1 MTNFGSDM
9 NNDDVNTFKNV
20 NEEKDYVENEVNNFD
35 ELEISEDLLRGIYSM
50 GFEYPSAIQRKAI
63 PNMLL
68 SDDLI
73 AQAQSGTGKTATFLI
88 GSINKIDL
96 TLKAPQVLIICPNR
110 ELAHQIYYNYGLLN
124 TFYKSSGALII
135 GGTLVEDNFKDLDGG
150 AQFIVGTPGR
160 IYDMMKRY
168 VLRTEKLKCF
178 ILDEAD
184 EMLSRGFKD
193 QIYEIFQFI
202 PKDCQT
208 CIFSATMPP
217 SALEITEKFMRNPK
231 RILVNVEEITLE
243 GIRQFYLGVQHENW
257 KLATLCDLYER
268 LSVKQTIIFTNS
280 KRKAEWL
287 KDKLE
292 QEKFTVSCIHAGLTQ
307 VQRDKTMRDFRIGN
321 TRVLV
326 ATDIISRGI
335 DIQQVE
341 IVINFDIPRQTET
354 YIHRIGR
361 SGRFG
366 RKGYAINFVTER
378 EFGQL
383 ERIQKYYRTNIETL
397 PENIKELII

>member
-9 NNDDVNTFKNV
+9 NNDDANTFKNV
-20 NEEKDYVENEVNNFD
+20 NEEKDFVENEVNNFD
-35 ELEISEDLLRGIYSM
+35 ELDISEDLLRGIYSM

-68 SDDLI
+68 KDDLI

-88 GSINKIDL
+88 GSINKIDV
-96 TLKAPQVLIICPNR
+96 TLKVPQILIICPNR

-124 TFYKSSGALII
+124 TYYKSSGALII

-217 SALEITEKFMRNPK
+217 SALEITEKFMFC
-231 RILVNVEEITLE
+231 ICSI
-243 GIRQFYLGVQHENW
+243 GIVPL
-257 KLATLCDLYER
+257 
-268 LSVKQTIIFTNS
+268 
-280 KRKAEWL
+280 
-287 KDKLE
+287 
-292 QEKFTVSCIHAGLTQ
+292 
-307 VQRDKTMRDFRIGN
+307 
-321 TRVLV
+321 
-326 ATDIISRGI
+326 
-335 DIQQVE
+335 
-341 IVINFDIPRQTET
+341 
-354 YIHRIGR
+354 
-361 SGRFG
+361 
-366 RKGYAINFVTER
+366 
-378 EFGQL
+378 
-383 ERIQKYYRTNIETL
+383 
-397 PENIKELII
+397 

>member
-1 MTNFGSDM
+1 MTNINEDIDNFG
-9 NNDDVNTFKNV
+9 NNLPI
-20 NEEKDYVENEVNNFD
+20 EPEVNSFD
-35 ELEISEDLLRGIYSM
+35 ELEIDEKILRGIYSM
-50 GFEYPSAIQRKAI
+50 GFEYPSVIQRKAI

-68 SDDLI
+68 NNDLI

-88 GSINKIDL
+88 SALNKIDL
-96 TLKAPQVLIICPNR
+96 ELKKPQVLVLCPSR
-110 ELAHQIYYNYGLLN
+110 ELAQQIYFNFNGLNNFLKAN
-124 TFYKSSGALII
+124 GSLII
-135 GGTLVEDNFKDLDGG
+135 GGTIVEDNFRELDNG
-150 AQFIVGTPGR
+150 AQFIIGTPGR

-168 VLRTEKLKCF
+168 VLKTDHLRCF

-202 PKDCQT
+202 PKESQI
-208 CIFSATMPP
+208 CIFSATMPNQ
-217 SALEITEKFMRNPK
+217 ALDITEKFMRNPRK
-231 RILVNVEEITLE
+231 ILVKAEEITLE
-243 GIRQFYLGVQHENW
+243 GIKQFYLGVQHENW
-257 KLATLCDLYER
+257 KLATLYDLYER
-268 LSVKQTIIFTNS
+268 LSFKQTIIFTNS

-287 KDKLE
+287 KEKLE
-292 QEKFTVSCIHAGLTQ
+292 AEKFTISCIHAGLSQ
-307 VQRDKTMRDFRIGN
+307 VQRDKTMKDFRLGS
-321 TRVLV
+321 TRILI

-341 IVINFDIPRQTET
+341 IVINYDIPRHIET

-383 ERIQKYYRTNIETL
+383 ERIQKYYSTMIENL
-397 PENIKELII
+397 PENIKDIII